1 MSARAARVVAARV
14 VALCA
19 IASVVACV
27 PRLSPLSGAPVP
39 NDRLPRST
47 VPTGHHKIV
56 FTWELD
62 DRDMSG
68 RGDGVARVAW
78 PDSARLD
85 FFLAG
90 GFGSGAA
97 ILIGDSL
104 QAPGPDLIRRIVPP
118 PPLLWA
124 ALGRVALPNV
134 RDTVIRVQDS
144 TLQAD
149 VGQPVAWRLT
159 FRGDTL
165 VRAERVDG
173 NRVLEWVE
181 RSGTHIR
188 YRNET
193 SRRSLALTITRMDE
207 VSDFDASTW
216 RFDR

>member
-1 MSARAARVVAARV
+1 MMRVRHLAVLGALLVA
-14 VALCA
+14 
-19 IASVVACV
+19 VACV
-27 PRLSPLSGAPVP
+27 PKLAPLGGTPVAS
-39 NDRLPRST
+39 DRLPRST
-47 VPTGHHKIV
+47 VPLGHHKIV
-56 FTWELD
+56 FTWALE
-62 DRDMSG
+62 DRDMSAK
-68 RGDGVARVAW
+68 GDGVARVAW

-97 ILIGDSL
+97 VLLGDSL
-104 QAPGPDLIRRIVPP
+104 QAPGGDLVRRLVPP

-124 ALGRVALPNV
+124 ALGRVALPNL

-144 TLQAD
+144 TLRAD

-159 FRGDTL
+159 FRADTL

-181 RSGTHIR
+181 RSGSRVR
-188 YRNET
+188 YRNEAA
-193 SRRSLALTITRMDE
+193 RRSLTLTITRMDE

-216 RFDR
+216 HLDR

>member
-1 MSARAARVVAARV
+1 
-14 VALCA
+14 
-19 IASVVACV
+19 
-27 PRLSPLSGAPVP
+27 
-39 NDRLPRST
+39 
-47 VPTGHHKIV
+47 
-56 FTWELD
+56 
-62 DRDMSG
+62 MSG

-78 PDSARLD
+78 PDSVRLD

-97 ILIGDSL
+97 VLIGDSL

-144 TLQAD
+144 TLRAD
-149 VGQPVAWRLT
+149 VGQPVAWRLS
-159 FRGDTL
+159 FHGDTL
-165 VRAERVDG
+165 VRAERVEG

-181 RSGTHIR
+181 RLGTHIR
-188 YRNET
+188 YRNES
-193 SRRSLALTITRMDE
+193 SRRSLTLTITRMDE